1 MLFLKILACIN
12 KRTHQK
18 QQQGNHRRGF
28 LAAVFGVEMK
38 GRIELPPVGLE
49 PQLRYSW
56 MQQMSASKDQTASRL
71 YLRNYPVLPRC
82 RCPSGPPTPSTT
94 TCSRRFYAPNRLH
107 SNHRPANVLAAS
119 WSNAPQAPHRSKTP
133 TPPLP
138 RTTQCRGVSVP
149 MSGNNPD
156 FFRSFCCLFDC

>member
-28 LAAVFGVEMK
+28 LATVFGVEMR

-71 YLRNYPVLPRC
+71 CSRNYPVLPRC
-82 RCPSGPPTPSTT
+82 RCPSGPPIPSATR
-94 TCSRRFYAPNRLH
+94 CFHRFCAPSRLH
-107 SNHRPANVLAAS
+107 LIHRPASDPAAP
-119 WSNAPQAPHRSKTP
+119 WSSAQPSPHRSKTP
-133 TPPLP
+133 THPLP
-138 RTTQCRGVSVP
+138 RTIHCRGASFP
-149 MSGNNPD
+149 MSGNAPG
-156 FFRSFCCLFDC
+156 FFWIFLLLV

>member
-18 QQQGNHRRGF
+18 QQKQQQGNHRCGS
-28 LAAVFGVEMK
+28 LAAVFDVEMK

-56 MQQMSASKDQTASRL
+56 MQQMIVSRDQFASRL
-71 YLRNYPVLPRC
+71 YSRNYPMLPRC

-94 TCSRRFYAPNRLH
+94 TCSRRFYAPIRID
-107 SNHRPANVLAAS
+107 SEIQYPISSEISCVI
-119 WSNAPQAPHRSKTP
+119 
-133 TPPLP
+133 
-138 RTTQCRGVSVP
+138 
-149 MSGNNPD
+149 MSI
-156 FFRSFCCLFDC
+156 SQSISEIKLSIV

>member
-71 YLRNYPVLPRC
+71 YLRNHPVLPRC
-82 RCPSGPPTPSTT
+82 RCPSGPPIPSATR
-94 TCSRRFYAPNRLH
+94 CFSRFCAPNRLH
-107 SNHRPANVLAAS
+107 STRRPASIPATPS
-119 WSNAPQAPHRSKTP
+119 SSAPQAPHRSKTP
-133 TPPLP
+133 THPLP
-138 RTTQCRGVSVP
+138 RTIHCHGASFL
-149 MSGNNPD
+149 MSGNALG
-156 FFRSFCCLFDC
+156 FFSMWMLLV

>member
-28 LAAVFGVEMK
+28 LAAVFGVKMK

-71 YLRNYPVLPRC
+71 YLRNHPVLPRC
-82 RCPSGPPTPSTT
+82 RCPSGPPTPSATR
-94 TCSRRFYAPNRLH
+94 CFRRFCAPIRID
-107 SNHRPANVLAAS
+107 SEIQYPISSEISCVI
-119 WSNAPQAPHRSKTP
+119 
-133 TPPLP
+133 
-138 RTTQCRGVSVP
+138 
-149 MSGNNPD
+149 MSI
-156 FFRSFCCLFDC
+156 SQSISEIKLSIV

>member
-56 MQQMSASKDQTASRL
+56 MQQMSASKDQKASQL

-107 SNHRPANVLAAS
+107 LIHRLATIAIKIDYLTEFHFKLQK
-119 WSNAPQAPHRSKTP
+119 AI
-133 TPPLP
+133 
-138 RTTQCRGVSVP
+138 
-149 MSGNNPD
+149 NNQY
-156 FFRSFCCLFDC
+156 DCIFWNK